1 MTGPDYLT
9 VTEAA
14 RRLRLHPRTIL
25 RFIRDGRLK
34 AARVGKGFRILPTDL
49 AALAGVEPEPEPE
62 SRPTVMAA
70 VDLGEVDPD
79 GARRWTAA
87 VNGAF
92 HARPAGAAHLS
103 LDLVHDPVSRRL
115 KVLASGAPGDVASVL
130 SLVEALWEGFLP

>member
-1 MTGPDYLT
+1 MTAPEYLT

-14 RRLRLHPRTIL
+14 RRLRLHPRTVL
-25 RFIRDGRLK
+25 RFIADGRLR
-34 AARVGKGFRILPTDL
+34 AARVGKGFRILPADL
-49 AALAGVEPEPEPE
+49 AALAGVAPEPEA
-62 SRPTVMAA
+62 RPTVMAA

-92 HARPAGAAHLS
+92 HARSAGAAHLS

>member
-1 MTGPDYLT
+1 MTTPDYLT

-14 RRLRLHPRTIL
+14 RRLRLHPRTVL

-49 AALAGVEPEPEPE
+49 AALTGVEPEPEV
-62 SRPTVMAA
+62 RPTVIAA
-70 VDLGEVDPD
+70 VDLGEVDPE

-92 HARPAGAAHLS
+92 HARPAGAAHLG
-103 LDLVHDPVSRRL
+103 LDVVHDPATRRL
-115 KVLASGAPGDVASVL
+115 KVLASGAAGDVAQVL
-130 SLVEALWEGFLP
+130 SLVEALWEGFRS